1 MTIKLPFFFLVLFFA
16 SLAFARRL
24 HLFDPVLLHHYDP
37 STGEDELVAPGD
49 KAFDEEAEKLEEKRE
64 ERREELALRLLGQEA
79 AGERPEEMLAAASSR
94 FDAAR
99 IPAGPLRLD
108 PVRRSAAGERH

>member
-1 MTIKLPFFFLVLFFA
+1 MPAAVVAVRRLFGVEHPDAMIVVGTVIFLVLFLA
-16 SLAFARRL
+16 SLAFARKL

-64 ERREELALRLLGQEA
+64 ERREGLRDAIIGDQD
-79 AGERPEEMLAAASSR
+79 GEKQK
-94 FDAAR
+94 
-99 IPAGPLRLD
+99 
-108 PVRRSAAGERH
+108 